1 MHTIT
6 LILLRRRLEEG
17 TTTIVQS
24 TQQPENGAH
33 STSQSVE
40 TLVVILAAI
49 TIIVVITGICARVC
63 GGRHLAG
70 GSDHDVEGWIERNCR
85 SCLDG
90 GVPPPR
96 PTAAEVPKSNEVR
109 K

>member
-6 LILLRRRLEEG
+6 LILLRRSLEG

-24 TQQPENGAH
+24 TQQPANGAH
-33 STSQSVE
+33 STRRSIE

-49 TIIVVITGICARVC
+49 TIMVVVAGICARVC
-63 GGRHLAG
+63 GRRHLAG
-70 GSDHDVEGWIERNCR
+70 GSDHDIEGWIERNCR

-96 PTAAEVPKSNEVR
+96 PTAAEVPKSNEAR